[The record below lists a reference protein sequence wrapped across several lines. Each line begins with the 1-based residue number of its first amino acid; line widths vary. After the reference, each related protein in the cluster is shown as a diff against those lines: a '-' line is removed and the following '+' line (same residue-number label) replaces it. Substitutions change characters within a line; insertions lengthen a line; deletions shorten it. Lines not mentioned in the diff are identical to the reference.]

1 MRSSRAREETGTE
14 RRAFLGR
21 LLQGSVMVG
30 FLSLLGGVM
39 AFLFPPERQAFNP
52 GRLRFRV
59 GSVRDFAVGQGKQ
72 VLFAGQP
79 VWVLRLPHGFVA
91 LSAICTHR
99 GCIVNW
105 DEKRSLLSCPCHGGL
120 FDVSGNVVAGLPRWP
135 LPRQRVEIV
144 GDEVFI
150 GREG

>member
-1 MRSSRAREETGTE
+1 MRSSRVPEGASSE
-14 RRAFLGR
+14 RRAFLSR
-21 LLQGSVMVG
+21 LLQGSLIVG
-30 FLSLLGGVM
+30 FLSLLGGVI
-39 AFLFPPERQAFNP
+39 AFIFPPERQAFNP
-52 GRLRFRV
+52 GRLRVRV

-72 VLFAGQP
+72 ILLEGQP

-91 LSAICTHR
+91 LSAVCTHK

-135 LPRQRVEIV
+135 LPRQRVEVV
-144 GDEVFI
+144 GEEIFI